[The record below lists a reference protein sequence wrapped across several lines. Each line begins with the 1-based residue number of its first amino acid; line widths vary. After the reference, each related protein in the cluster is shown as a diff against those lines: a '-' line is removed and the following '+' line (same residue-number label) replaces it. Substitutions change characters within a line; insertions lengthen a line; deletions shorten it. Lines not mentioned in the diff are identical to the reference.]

1 MKQADYIGQIIAKLS
16 KVSRVPEIPSDWGQA
31 NLHGT
36 TITWNNSNN
45 LMLQKQL
52 IKRMACYRFQIE
64 RKDSVVEEH
73 WMYSIS

>member
-36 TITWNNSNN
+36 TITWKNSNN

-52 IKRMACYRFQIE
+52 IKRMAWYRFQIE